1 MANGESQKQLL
12 SLIREFASEKSHGE
26 RRVSDLKK
34 RILEIQCDLDAANA
48 DLDRAKMSKET
59 AEQEFRG
66 SQVQLVMTDASIQVL
81 QARVA
86 HLQVEISKIRSDLA
100 KLKNEEDTER
110 DIFISKMADM
120 NVKIRKFWEICF
132 QEFMKQESHE
142 LLHDKGEEVSSEENN
157 IKALED
163 KIKSIDAQIHKLD
176 SDYHRELHDHDKNWK
191 KYMLHLGR
199 SCARSTDVPAVDLI
213 TWENLKRRKTNGNNT
228 TPALSWLRAGQIPP
242 TYING

>member
-26 RRVSDLKK
+26 RRVSDLNK
-34 RILEIQCDLDAANA
+34 RILEIQCNLDAANA

-59 AEQEFRG
+59 AEQELRG

-132 QEFMKQESHE
+132 QEFMKHKSHE

-176 SDYHRELHDHDKNWK
+176 SDYHGELHDHDKVCQE
-191 KYMLHLGR
+191 LADIRRRGIL
-199 SCARSTDVPAVDLI
+199 VDGVMEETKI
-213 TWENLKRRKTNGNNT
+213 LKE
-228 TPALSWLRAGQIPP
+228 LSGYPCIYLQF
-242 TYING
+242 Y